1 MPVPVTRAAR
11 DEPKGISPIGS
22 CNAVRALCPWLSALT
37 LSAFLSV
44 IALPD
49 GPAFSQSREV
59 LLGRFGDP
67 AVPTVP
73 PETAP
78 SLTPSARSLERDAH
92 RRLQDARDD
101 LAAGH
106 TQAARRQFEVLVHN
120 YSDTEA
126 AEAARQELARI
137 YAADR
142 PAADGNRGRRLG
154 SQDRSGGASA
164 GRQEQSGPT
173 AASRR
178 GPTDLARAAD
188 MRNAQLSH
196 DLRSSAGDRIFFG
209 NGSADLGAR
218 ARQVLAAQA
227 TWLGRHPDVAITLEA
242 HADDSGSAA
251 YNSELAGRRAEAVQQ
266 RLVEEGVAAERITI
280 AAHGRDRKIAS
291 CPAPECAAQNRR
303 VITSIGGPSAWP
315 KPDQTARSGLVGPR
329 RD

>member
-37 LSAFLSV
+37 LSVFLSV

-126 AEAARQELARI
+126 AEAA
-137 YAADR
+137 
-142 PAADGNRGRRLG
+142 
-154 SQDRSGGASA
+154 
-164 GRQEQSGPT
+164 RQEQSGPT

-303 VITSIGGPSAWP
+303 VVTSIGGPSAWP